1 VDLGGPARDTAR
13 IVIDPSPRRAAR
25 AGAGAWLLLGMA
37 LTLSPSWAEAHP
49 APFSFLDLLIGE
61 RGIRGSLIVHD
72 LDAAHDLS
80 IEPADQLLD
89 RTIAETYRARLQDL
103 LGERLRLEADG
114 STRLIEWTGLEVVPE
129 RFGLK
134 LSFTLG
140 PRPARLDIH
149 AVLFPYDPIHQ
160 TFVNIYEE
168 GTLRQQSILTADDPS
183 VRFFAGTTQGRWSVV
198 RTFLISGIEHILIG
212 PDHVLFLIG
221 LLLPGGTL
229 KRLALIVTAFTI
241 GHSLTLSLAA
251 LDIFSPPVRIIEP
264 LIALTI
270 VVVGTDNLF
279 VIADRRRTATP
290 AAPAAPVAPEGT
302 RPHPPAPAKD
312 ARPLFAG
319 FFGLIHGFG
328 FASVLKEFGLPAEA
342 LAWSLVSFNIGVEIG
357 QLIIVATAAT
367 ILALVTRA
375 RPALSQPLARW
386 GSVGVILAGTYWF
399 VDRLFG
405 TGGGA

>member
-1 VDLGGPARDTAR
+1 MAGVALAT
-13 IVIDPSPRRAAR
+13 SP
-25 AGAGAWLLLGMA
+25 
-37 LTLSPSWAEAHP
+37 LSAEAHP
-49 APFSFLDLLIGE
+49 APFSFLDLLIDE
-61 RGIRGSLIVHD
+61 AGIRGSLIVHD

-89 RTIAETYRARLQDL
+89 RNIAEGYRARLQDV
-103 LGERLRLEADG
+103 LGERLHLEADG
-114 STRLIEWTGLEVVPE
+114 SQRLIEWTGLEVVPE

-140 PRPARLDIH
+140 PRPGRLDIE

-160 TFVNIYEE
+160 TFVNIYED

-198 RTFLISGIEHILIG
+198 RTFVLSGIEHILIG

-221 LLLPGGTL
+221 LLLPGGTI

-241 GHSLTLSLAA
+241 GHSITLSLAA
-251 LDIFSPPVRIIEP
+251 LDIFSPPARIIEP

-279 VIADRRRTATP
+279 VIGDRRAGP
-290 AAPAAPVAPEGT
+290 A
-302 RPHPPAPAKD
+302 APAKD

-319 FFGLIHGFG
+319 FFGLVHGFG
-328 FASVLKEFGLPAEA
+328 FASVLKEFGLPTEA
-342 LAWSLVSFNIGVEIG
+342 LAWSLVSFNVGVEIG
-357 QLIIVATAAT
+357 QLIIVVTAGTA
-367 ILALVTRA
+367 LALVTHA
-375 RPALSQPLARW
+375 RPALANPLARW